1 MRMTL
6 EELLRQGEE
15 ILKAAGIEEAAL
27 DAWYLLEYICHMDK
41 VYYLLH
47 KKEIIE
53 EKLQAAYEDVIR
65 KRAERIPLQHI
76 THEQEFMGYSFYVNE
91 NVLIPRQDTEILV
104 ERILSDQ
111 KRNAERES
119 ISVLDVCTGSGCII
133 ISLAKEMPLKK
144 AAAVDISKEALEVAK
159 KNCEQLD
166 VLVELKQSDLF
177 EAVTEQYD
185 VIVSNPPYIESREIE
200 ELMPEVKNHEPLLA
214 LDGKEDGL
222 YFYRKIIEES
232 TKYLKDNGSL
242 YFEIGYNQGAA
253 VKQMMDDAGFLDVKV
268 EKDLAGLDRIVFGRF
283 SMKNP

>member
-1 MRMTL
+1 MTL
-6 EELLRQGEE
+6 EELLRQGED

-27 DAWYLLEYICHMDK
+27 DAWYLLEDICHIDK
-41 VYYLLH
+41 VYYFLH
-47 KKEIIE
+47 KKENVE
-53 EKLQAAYEDVIR
+53 ENVQSAYEDVIG

-76 THEQEFMGYSFYVNE
+76 THRQEFMGYSFYVNE

-111 KRNAERES
+111 KRNAEKEEL
-119 ISVLDVCTGSGCII
+119 SVLDVCTGSGCII

-200 ELMPEVKNHEPLLA
+200 ELMPEVKDHEPLLA

-253 VKQMMDDAGFLDVKV
+253 VKQMMEEAGFLDVTV
-268 EKDLAGLDRIVFGRF
+268 EKDLAGLDRIAFGRF
-283 SMKNP
+283 FMKNP